1 MIYISE
7 LTDWK
12 TKHFRGLFSWDN
24 LPKKMQSI
32 KTGIINLQDSIG
44 SRTHWVC
51 YRNVDGVIYVNIWI
65 DNAMIW
71 KLFENKL

>member
-1 MIYISE
+1 
-7 LTDWK
+7 
-12 TKHFRGLFSWDN
+12 
-24 LPKKMQSI
+24 MQSI

-65 DNAMIW
+65 DNAMI
-71 KLFENKL
+71 